1 MRLWEQAETP
11 HLRGLVNQMERE
23 MKNRYDELVLKTQ
36 NKVDLF
42 INSLAS
48 GTNEQ
53 EAYNEAFKT
62 IFYTWKI
69 VSTIQIKDFSDSIEI
84 GDTLYEK
91 SEEDWNKHKTPNE
104 AHDYAQAVA
113 NGLDGSKAYNIAV
126 ASAEINVEPVR

>member
-1 MRLWEQAETP
+1 
-11 HLRGLVNQMERE
+11 
-23 MKNRYDELVLKTQ
+23 MKNRYNELSEKTQ

-53 EAYNEAFKT
+53 EAFNEAFKT

-91 SEEDWNKHKTPNE
+91 SWFPEDWNKHKTPNE

-113 NGLDGSKAYNIAV
+113 NGLDGNKAYNIAV
-126 ASAEINVEPVR
+126 ASAEIIVEPKK